1 MKISA
6 ARAVSLLALMVG
18 TSLQVFATGI
28 DYTCASNIST
38 LGPSN
43 TCAQL
48 NSTIANLY
56 NSSFSNANASIYIE
70 YGNTGLGE
78 STSGFLNLVSYST
91 YFNALTATASGNAI
105 DVAALASL
113 SSTEPSLYNGGDI
126 ELTSALAE
134 ALNITTAANGN
145 AIEGTTD
152 TGAVCTDPGS
162 GSGINACYNGIITI
176 SRPANLPS
184 GQTFYYRSG
193 TQGSSAYDFFSVVEH
208 ETDEILGTSSCISTG
223 GSLTD
228 GCGGTNASAVDLFRY
243 NGGSRAFISTTVGAY
258 FSFNGGASNGA
269 DGAVYNT
276 LANGNDYADFTSSC
290 TYIQDGTGCLG
301 KSFDITTDGTGGTP
315 GPEINILDAVGY
327 NQFVAPEPGTLG
339 MLGLGLAALVTI
351 ARRRNRQRAG
361 Q

>member
-184 GQTFYYRSG
+184 WTD
-193 TQGSSAYDFFSVVEH
+193 SSTIGVERRVPVRMIFSPLWSTRPTRFWDFLVHLHRRQS
-208 ETDEILGTSSCISTG
+208 
-223 GSLTD
+223 D
-228 GCGGTNASAVDLFRY
+228 GRVRRY
-243 NGGSRAFISTTVGAY
+243 KRLGSRSVP
-258 FSFNGGASNGA
+258 
-269 DGAVYNT
+269 V
-276 LANGNDYADFTSSC
+276 
-290 TYIQDGTGCLG
+290 
-301 KSFDITTDGTGGTP
+301 
-315 GPEINILDAVGY
+315 
-327 NQFVAPEPGTLG
+327 
-339 MLGLGLAALVTI
+339 
-351 ARRRNRQRAG
+351 
-361 Q
+361 